1 MSIPRLIGSEAAGA
15 GLLGNAVIG
24 TIVGSAFPAPKD
36 QLPAIDL
43 AFRPPVSREV
53 SLTAEKGPPYNGR
66 PLNGIWA
73 TAPYL
78 HNGSVPTLY
87 DLLNPAAERP
97 KSSSVGNREFNANKV
112 GFKTDAKG
120 FYTYR
125 VVDENGKEIPGNSN
139 AGHEYGGKFSE
150 DERGQLL
157 EYLKSL

>member
-1 MSIPRLIGSEAAGA
+1 M
-15 GLLGNAVIG
+15 
-24 TIVGSAFPAPKD
+24 
-36 QLPAIDL
+36 
-43 AFRPPVSREV
+43 
-53 SLTAEKGPPYNGR
+53 EKGPPYKGR

-87 DLLNPAAERP
+87 DLLKPAAERP
-97 KSSSVGNREFNANKV
+97 KSFSVGNREFDPDKV
-112 GFKTDAKG
+112 GSKTDVKG

-139 AGHEYGGKFSE
+139 AGHEYGAKLSE